1 MLHRMKR
8 RNARE
13 NSLPSSSTPY
23 TSLTVP
29 EMKMRLNNLHQS
41 LRSSQNKVKML
52 ESKLKRELHNRSIS
66 INDKELNED
75 LVNIMKEESS
85 RKIML
90 EAGSFKRVF
99 WEQQEKALSLNCIKS
114 MRWDPLMIRFCLY
127 LRHLS
132 SSAYSLL
139 KESGVLTL
147 PSERTLRDYTYYFKA
162 SSGFSGKL
170 MYYYFCCIII
180 FIPR

>member
-1 MLHRMKR
+1 M
-8 RNARE
+8 
-13 NSLPSSSTPY
+13 
-23 TSLTVP
+23 
-29 EMKMRLNNLHQS
+29 
-41 LRSSQNKVKML
+41 
-52 ESKLKRELHNRSIS
+52 LKRELHNRSIS
-66 INDKELNED
+66 INHKELNED
-75 LVNIMKEESS
+75 LVNIMKEDSS
-85 RKIML
+85 RNIML

-114 MRWDPLMIRFCLY
+114 MIWDPLMIRFCLY

-162 SSGFSGKL
+162 SSGFSGNL
-170 MYYYFCCIII
+170 MYYFCCIIYTQMMLMNN
-180 FIPR
+180 